1 MADLHDVEKPVQV
14 GASETTTDERSSES
28 GDDAPQLEPL
38 KVRPSNRSRRSQVE
52 EPSDPYD
59 SDPYEAL
66 EDALAAPGMGTEAE
80 RAVSH
85 AWTGTSIAS
94 NASRHPDFEVTFE
107 PGDPLNPKN
116 WSLLYRGWT
125 IFSVSISCWAVVLYS
140 TSYTASIPGL
150 MEEFHEPNSTVVTLG
165 VTTYLLGLAAGSL
178 VVAPMSE
185 LYGRRPVYII
195 CLVVYTVLVI
205 PACVATSLTEIL
217 LVRFFG

>member
-1 MADLHDVEKPVQV
+1 MADLHDMEKPEQV
-14 GASETTTDERSSES
+14 GASETTTDDKSSES
-28 GDDAPQLEPL
+28 GDGSPQLQPL
-38 KVRPSNRSRRSQVE
+38 KVKASNRSRSQVE
-52 EPSDPYD
+52 ETTDPYD

-66 EDALAAPGMGTEAE
+66 EDALAAPGIGTEAE
-80 RAVSH
+80 RAISH

-116 WSLLYRGWT
+116 WPLWYRGWT
-125 IFSVSISCWAVVLYS
+125 IFSVSISTWVVVLYS
-140 TSYTASIPGL
+140 TSYTASISGL
-150 MEEFHEPNSTVVTLG
+150 MEEFHEPSSTVVTLG
-165 VTTYLLGLAAGSL
+165 VTTYLLGLATGSV

-195 CLVVYTVLVI
+195 CMAVFTLLVI
-205 PACVATSLTEIL
+205 PSCLATSLTEIL